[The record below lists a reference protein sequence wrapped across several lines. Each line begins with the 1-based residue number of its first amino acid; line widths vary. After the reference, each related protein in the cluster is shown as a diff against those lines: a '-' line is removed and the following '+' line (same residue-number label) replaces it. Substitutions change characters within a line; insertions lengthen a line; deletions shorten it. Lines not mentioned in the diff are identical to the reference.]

1 MLLEEKLLAMGKEV
15 RRETGNDVFST
26 DPQLQE
32 WMQRV
37 KKLGGGTSSDPSET
51 DDDRARR
58 LEEVNLFVILGNNS

>member
-1 MLLEEKLLAMGKEV
+1 VELIIAEEKLLAMGNEV

-37 KKLGGGTSSDPSET
+37 KKLGGGNSDDPSET

-58 LEEVNLFVILGNNS
+58 LEEVGTL